1 MKKVSI
7 ISACTDLGL
16 KIDGAEL
23 GAQAL
28 TECLESNNIS
38 QNYILKSGKKTEE
51 MKLFTSSNKKDIN
64 HFVDDF
70 NSLLLDMHEIHFEE
84 NMNAEEKNAY
94 YEKMHNLVL
103 AVKALDTK
111 NEKRKAFRF
120 SFFLN
125 FSKNFTIINIQKA
138 TIKKSTIVCHY
149 LQSKKSF

>member
-51 MKLFTSSNKKDIN
+51 MRLFTSSNKKDIN

-70 NSLLLDMHEIHFEE
+70 N
-84 NMNAEEKNAY
+84 
-94 YEKMHNLVL
+94 
-103 AVKALDTK
+103 
-111 NEKRKAFRF
+111 
-120 SFFLN
+120 
-125 FSKNFTIINIQKA
+125 
-138 TIKKSTIVCHY
+138 
-149 LQSKKSF
+149 